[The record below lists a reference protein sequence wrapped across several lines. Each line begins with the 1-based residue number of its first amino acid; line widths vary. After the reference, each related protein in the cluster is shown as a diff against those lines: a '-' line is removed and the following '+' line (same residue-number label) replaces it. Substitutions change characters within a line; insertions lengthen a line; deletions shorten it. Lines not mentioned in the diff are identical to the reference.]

1 MFFKI
6 LKYDLKNT
14 IIKKYK
20 NYILTF
26 FVFCWFLFDA
36 YMRIF
41 YSDIP
46 IKNVTVTE
54 IVMFIFNGMKEYI
67 PGGEESFAF
76 PMMWMVIFVLLLFFT
91 LYYPYNDIMGYGK
104 NVLIASTSRTVWW
117 LSKCVTSICIC
128 IVYFFIAAMS
138 ILIFAFAFGLKF
150 ELTVKPEVFATLL
163 RYGIPEGFNLSPEP
177 LYMVLTVFVLPF
189 IFAIAMC
196 LFQMLLTLIIRPFA
210 SIIVVTAIFMVS
222 AYYVS
227 PFMIGNYAMTQRSI
241 CFVSNGVDPV
251 VGVII
256 MASIIVFSIVVST
269 VLFNRYEILEKE

>member
-1 MFFKI
+1 
-6 LKYDLKNT
+6 
-14 IIKKYK
+14 
-20 NYILTF
+20 
-26 FVFCWFLFDA
+26 
-36 YMRIF
+36 MRIF

-54 IVMFIFNGMKEYI
+54 IVMFIFNGMKEFV
-67 PGGEESFAF
+67 PGSEEPFSF
-76 PMMWMVIFVLLLFFT
+76 PIMWMVIFVLLLFFT

-117 LSKCVTSICIC
+117 LSKCVTTICIC

-150 ELTVKPEVFATLL
+150 ELTVKPEVFAVLL

-177 LYMVLTVFVLPF
+177 LHMVLTIFVLPF

-210 SIIVVTAIFMVS
+210 SIIAVTAIFMVS

-241 CFVSNGVDPV
+241 CFILNGVDPV
-251 VGVII
+251 AGVII

>member
-26 FVFCWFLFDA
+26 FVFCWFLLDA
-36 YMRIF
+36 YMRILN
-41 YSDIP
+41 SDIS
-46 IKNVTVTE
+46 IKDVTITE
-54 IVMFIFNGMKEYI
+54 MVMFIFNGMKEYI
-67 PGGEESFAF
+67 PGGDESFAF

-117 LSKCVTSICIC
+117 LSKCVTTICIC
-128 IVYFFIAAMS
+128 IVYFFTAALS
-138 ILIFAFAFGLKF
+138 IFIFAFSFGLKF
-150 ELTVKPEVFATLL
+150 ELTVKPEVFAALL

-210 SIIVVTAIFMVS
+210 SIIAVTAIFMVS
-222 AYYVS
+222 SYYVS

-241 CFVSNGVDPV
+241 CFDSNGVDPI
-251 VGVII
+251 VGVVI
-256 MASIIVFSIVVST
+256 MALIIVFSIVVST

>member
-26 FVFCWFLFDA
+26 FVFCWFLLDA

-54 IVMFIFNGMKEYI
+54 IVMFIFNGMKEFV
-67 PGGEESFAF
+67 PGSEEPFSF
-76 PMMWMVIFVLLLFFT
+76 PIMWMVIFVLLLFFT

-117 LSKCVTSICIC
+117 LSKCVTTICIC
-128 IVYFFIAAMS
+128 IVYFFTAALS

-210 SIIVVTAIFMVS
+210 SIIAVTAIFMVS

-251 VGVII
+251 AGVII
-256 MASIIVFSIVVST
+256 MASIIIFSIVVST

>member
-26 FVFCWFLFDA
+26 FVFCWFLLDA

-54 IVMFIFNGMKEYI
+54 IVMFIFNGMKEFV
-67 PGGEESFAF
+67 PGSEEPFSF
-76 PMMWMVIFVLLLFFT
+76 PIMWMVIFVLLLFFT

-104 NVLIASTSRTVWW
+104 NVLIASTSRTAWW
-117 LSKCVTSICIC
+117 LSKCVTTICIC

-227 PFMIGNYAMTQRSI
+227 PFMIGNYAMTRRSI

>member
-26 FVFCWFLFDA
+26 FVFCWFLLDA

-54 IVMFIFNGMKEYI
+54 IVMFIFNGMKEFV
-67 PGGEESFAF
+67 PGSEEPFSF
-76 PMMWMVIFVLLLFFT
+76 PIMWMVIFVLLLFFT

-117 LSKCVTSICIC
+117 LSKCVTTICIC
-128 IVYFFIAAMS
+128 IH
-138 ILIFAFAFGLKF
+138 
-150 ELTVKPEVFATLL
+150 
-163 RYGIPEGFNLSPEP
+163 
-177 LYMVLTVFVLPF
+177 PF
-189 IFAIAMC
+189 
-196 LFQMLLTLIIRPFA
+196 
-210 SIIVVTAIFMVS
+210 
-222 AYYVS
+222 
-227 PFMIGNYAMTQRSI
+227 
-241 CFVSNGVDPV
+241 
-251 VGVII
+251 
-256 MASIIVFSIVVST
+256 
-269 VLFNRYEILEKE
+269 